1 MYCDFIAPEPHLKM
15 HTLGAKIAGSSAAMW
30 QAVNTAFSSVVAGH
44 ERGKRMAR
52 KSKFQERLYALD
64 MPYRTKKRTR
74 ADDLRDFI
82 SETAEARGFEDQR
95 GKLKRYMITFD
106 KKRNSNFDYWLF
118 DEILVQICHGV
129 GGAGIEKPMHQLR
142 IMEYRKDARHLVGT
156 IRYYCRHYPN
166 LDLQRLLVMVVND
179 SHGYRLTRGI
189 YRS

>member
-1 MYCDFIAPEPHLKM
+1 MAVY
-15 HTLGAKIAGSSAAMW
+15 SSPSG
-30 QAVNTAFSSVVAGH
+30 FSPVVAGDQ
-44 ERGKRMAR
+44 RGIWVAR
-52 KSKFQERLYALD
+52 RSKFQERLYALD

-82 SETAEARGFEDQR
+82 SETAEARGFEDLR

-106 KKRNSNFDYWLF
+106 KKKNSNFDYWFF

-129 GGAGIEKPMHQLR
+129 GGNGIEKPMHQLR
-142 IMEYRKDARHLVGT
+142 IMEYRKDARHLLAT

-166 LDLQRLLVMVVND
+166 LDLQRVLVMVVDD
-179 SHGYRLTRGI
+179 SQGYRLARGI